1 MEQLFLRLMDYM
13 PYLVMWLV
21 EILLI
26 LYCVHCVFEQS
37 FKWKGIT
44 IIIILFDISL
54 MFLIWIEIISV
65 KAKSIIYI
73 LLFIYC
79 KVNFKKSV
87 LTTIARFA
95 IGIMVS
101 AFFQLLG
108 GFIGSFWRE
117 YIEKEVILM
126 LMVNMLSFTIALFVL
141 NIIGIRSKREHVEY
155 NCKKWKNVIILCGA
169 TTFLLIVDYH
179 QQGQTK
185 TIYYIIYLGFCI
197 YVFLRHRNNE
207 IKRLEYEKRILEVD
221 VKKTYEE
228 AYQQLMQ
235 DVRKRQHDFKNQ
247 LSVLYSMHLT
257 SDSMEELIEKQAKY
271 GEVLLRESRYDSILT
286 GCNNETL
293 AGYLY
298 YKFKEM
304 EQHEIHVEYKIS
316 VDKGESVFFLHE
328 FIEIMGILVTNAAE
342 SYEGKCSNKIVKI
355 EIIECENEIT
365 LLVSNQAEYISGED
379 FCKMLSYGYSTKGEG
394 RGEGLPRVQ
403 ELCCREAADIILNN
417 RVMGDDN
424 WVEITL
430 VIPKQKR

>member
-1 MEQLFLRLMDYM
+1 MQGLLIGLMNTWA
-13 PYLVMWLV
+13 YLLMWLV

-26 LYCVHCVFEQS
+26 LYCIHYVFEERFRLKRTS
-37 FKWKGIT
+37 
-44 IIIILFDISL
+44 IIIIFFDISL
-54 MFLIWIEIISV
+54 MLLIWMEKINI
-65 KAKSIIYI
+65 KAKIIIYI

-79 KVNFKKSV
+79 KLNFKKSV

-101 AFFQLLG
+101 AFLQLLG
-108 GFIGSFWRE
+108 GFIGSSWRE
-117 YIEKEVILM
+117 YIEKDVILM
-126 LMVNMLSFTIALFVL
+126 LMVNVISFIIALFVF

-155 NCKKWKNVIILCGA
+155 NYKKWKNIIILCGA

-185 TIYYIIYLGFCI
+185 TVYYIIYLGFCI
-197 YVFLRHRNNE
+197 YVFARHRNNE
-207 IKRLEYEKRILEVD
+207 IKRLEYEKRMLEMD
-221 VKKTYEE
+221 VKKTYEV
-228 AYQQLMQ
+228 AYQQLLL
-235 DVRKRQHDFKNQ
+235 DIRKRQHDFKNQ

-257 SDSMEELIEKQAKY
+257 SDSMEELIEKQVKY

-304 EQHEIHVEYKIS
+304 EQNEIHVEYKIS
-316 VDKGESVFFLHE
+316 VDKGECVFFLHE

-365 LLVSNQAEYISGED
+365 LLVSNQAKYISGEE

-417 RVMGDDN
+417 RVMGDEN